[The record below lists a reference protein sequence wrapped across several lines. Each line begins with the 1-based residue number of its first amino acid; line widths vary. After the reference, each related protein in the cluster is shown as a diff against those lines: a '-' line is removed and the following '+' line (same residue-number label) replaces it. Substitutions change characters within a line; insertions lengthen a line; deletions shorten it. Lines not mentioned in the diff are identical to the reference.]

1 MLLPF
6 RLIKFFIFAF
16 VALNFHP
23 TFADDSIHF
32 RFGVLSF
39 RPEEV
44 TKEQW
49 LPLAKEIEHALPGH
63 TVELLPLS
71 YSDLDAAAKAKQL
84 DFILTNPEHYILLK
98 NSMGMNAI
106 ATLITLEQGIPSAQ
120 FAGVIFT
127 RADRTDIQT
136 LTDLNGKKIASATEL
151 SLGGYL
157 MQRWELE
164 KNSIMAKDYFFTG
177 MPQDKVI
184 DAILNQQADAGFVR
198 SGLLE
203 SLARAGKIHLGENP
217 SVKVLNSHP
226 LSDGIPVLHSTD
238 HYPEWTFGVAPHLDV
253 EISRKISL
261 VLLNIQADSKVA
273 KSAGIAGFTSPA
285 DYTPIEILMLR
296 LRSHPNE
303 LKYFNFS
310 DVVWRYREFV
320 VIGIAGAL
328 LVLVLIIFLTRTNR
342 QLKKTETN
350 LHESYAEKMLLL
362 NSMAEGAYGVDN
374 NGLCRFVNDAFL
386 KILGYGSANE
396 VLGQHIHELIHH
408 SYPDGKPYPH
418 EECRMYKAYREH
430 QNTHV
435 TDEVFW
441 RKDGVAVAVE
451 YWSQP
456 IVANGVVTGA
466 IATFMDITERRKN
479 EALIQKL
486 AFFDSLTG
494 LPNRQKLLDRLKY
507 EISISHRE
515 GKKFAVFMMDLDKF
529 KAVNDTLGHAAGDDL
544 LKQVAKRV
552 TDCLRDSDMVARL
565 GGDEFVIILESL
577 KDLNVASQVASKV
590 IDKLT
595 VPFELS
601 QGDVVQIGASI
612 GISFYPEHGNI
623 SEKLLDHADAALYQA
638 KDNGRGCFA
647 YYYDYNI

>member
-1 MLLPF
+1 MLLPVK
-6 RLIKFFIFAF
+6 LIKFFISAF
-16 VALNFHP
+16 FILNLHS
-23 TFADDSIHF
+23 TFAEDSTRL

-39 RPEEV
+39 QTVEM
-44 TKEQW
+44 TKKQW
-49 LPLAKEIEHALPGH
+49 LPLAKEIERAFPAH
-63 TVELLPLS
+63 TVDLLPLN
-71 YSDLDAAAKAKQL
+71 YADLDAAAKAGQL

-106 ATLITLEQGIPSAQ
+106 ATLITMEQGIPLAQ

-127 RADRTDIQT
+127 HADRTDIQT

-164 KNSIMAKDYFFTG
+164 KNSIIARDYFFTG
-177 MPQDKVI
+177 MPQDKVV
-184 DAILNQQADAGFVR
+184 DAILNHQADAGFVR

-203 SLARAGKIHLGENP
+203 SLAQSGRIRLGENP
-217 SVKVLNSHP
+217 TVKVLNSHP
-226 LSDGIPVLHSTD
+226 LSDEIPVLHSTD
-238 HYPEWTFGVAPHLDV
+238 HYPEWAFGVAPHLDV
-253 EISRKISL
+253 EISRKVSL
-261 VLLNIQADSKVA
+261 VLLNIQADSNAA

-320 VIGIAGAL
+320 VIGFIIAL
-328 LVLVLIIFLTRTNR
+328 LVFVLLIFLTRTNR

-350 LHESYAEKMLLL
+350 LHESYAEMSLLL

-374 NGLCRFVNDAFL
+374 KGFCRFVNDAFL
-386 KILGYGSANE
+386 KILGYDSADE
-396 VLGQHIHELIHH
+396 VLGKHIHELIHH
-408 SYPDGKPYPH
+408 SYPDGRPYPQT
-418 EECRMYKAYREH
+418 ECRMYQAYR
-430 QNTHV
+430 QFQCTHIG
-435 TDEVFW
+435 DEFFW
-441 RKDGVAVAVE
+441 RKDGVGVAVE

-456 IVANGVVTGA
+456 IVADGVVTGA
-466 IATFMDITERRKN
+466 IATFMDITERKKN
-479 EALIQKL
+479 EELIQKL

-494 LPNRQKLLDRLKY
+494 LPNRQKLLDRLNY

-515 GKKFAVFMMDLDKF
+515 GRKFAVFMMDLDKF
-529 KAVNDTLGHAAGDDL
+529 KNVNDTLGHSAGDDL
-544 LKQVAKRV
+544 LKQVAERV
-552 TDCLRDSDMVARL
+552 TNCLRESDMVARL

-577 KDLNVASQVASKV
+577 KDADVASQVASKL

-601 QGDVVQIGASI
+601 QGNVVQIGASI
-612 GISFYPEHGNI
+612 GISFYPEHGDA
-623 SEKLLDHADAALYQA
+623 SEKLLGSADAALYQA